1 MFIEDLVLDP
11 ETCQETLPPSP
22 QEEVDEVTPW
32 HPVVSSGL
40 EGCLVTA
47 GVDMA
52 AQSGSQQ
59 QGQGSV
65 DFQKYVL
72 CLLSLWTSFPESG
85 LKSSLLMR

>member
-52 AQSGSQQ
+52 A
-59 QGQGSV
+59 
-65 DFQKYVL
+65 
-72 CLLSLWTSFPESG
+72 
-85 LKSSLLMR
+85 